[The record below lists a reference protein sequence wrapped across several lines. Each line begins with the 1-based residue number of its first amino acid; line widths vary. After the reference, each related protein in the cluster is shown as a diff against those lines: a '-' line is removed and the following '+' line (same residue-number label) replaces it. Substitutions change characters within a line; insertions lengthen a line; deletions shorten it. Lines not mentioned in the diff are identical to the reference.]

1 MTVPLRPTPMDLTMH
16 DMAQVYPTI
25 SQTIGVILHLEGTTP
40 TLSELRAYV
49 GSHLKDQP
57 RLTHYLHGPGLK
69 ARWHHDPAPDLN
81 HRVREQHLPSG
92 DQHLDTAL
100 TGLVAHPLPAEGPLW
115 DIWLLAGYAPGRY
128 AICLRAHHSTQDG
141 MGLISTLTALF
152 GTAPAPTTHP
162 ALRAGAAAYLSTVR
176 GMLTASAINN
186 AWNDTELSLT
196 GHRDINWADVPTQR
210 LRQAATARGG
220 DTNDGFLA
228 ALSGALRTWAA
239 QSWPRGA
246 DRPLPAIT
254 MVNLRRTED
263 HDRPGNYFTFAPAPL
278 PCHEPTAEGRLD
290 HVIAATRTT
299 KDPARHKAM
308 RSVMD
313 LVPAR
318 AFHALATRLTTPDRA
333 TISTSHLAIHRP
345 LRYKQD
351 PVTRLQPFTWLPRHQ
366 PASIVAC
373 SYNGTTSICFVT
385 DAALPGLNQL
395 PRLFHDAVGDLPRSD
410 DDPQAGSR
418 AEQLPHAGVT
428 LPVPAAACDTAVV
441 IDFDF
446 IKGILVHQGNLPAES
461 ITRQATQEEA
471 GIDSLAVTELSMI
484 LEERLGVVITENELA
499 KPTTM
504 DDLVSLVAQRTASSP
519 DRESPQEQGLHPQT
533 ERPHAVPEA

>member
-1 MTVPLRPTPMDLTMH
+1 MTVPLRPTSMDLTMH
-16 DMAQVYPTI
+16 DMAQVYPPI

-40 TLSELRAYV
+40 PLSELRAYV
-49 GSHLKDQP
+49 GSHLKSQP

-81 HRVREQHLPSG
+81 HRVREQRFSSG
-92 DQHLDTAL
+92 TQHLDTAL

-115 DIWLLAGYAPGRY
+115 DIWLLAGYASERY
-128 AICLRAHHSTQDG
+128 SICLRAHHSTQDG
-141 MGLISTLTALF
+141 MGLIGTLTALF
-152 GTAPAPTTHP
+152 GSAPAPTTHP
-162 ALRAGAAAYLSTVR
+162 ALRAGAGAYLSTVR
-176 GMLTASAINN
+176 DMLTAGATNN
-186 AWNDTELSLT
+186 AWNDTERPLT
-196 GHRDINWADVPTQR
+196 GRRDITWADVPTQR

-220 DTNDGFLA
+220 DTNDAFLA

-246 DRPLPAIT
+246 DRPLPALK
-254 MVNLRRTED
+254 MVNLRRAEE
-263 HDRPGNYFTFAPAPL
+263 HDRPGTYFTFAPAPL

-333 TISTSHLAIHRP
+333 SISTSYVAIHRP

-373 SYNGTTSICFVT
+373 SYNGTTSVCFVT
-385 DAALPGLNQL
+385 DAALPRLDRL
-395 PRLFHDAVGDLPRSD
+395 PCLFHDAVGDLPRSD
-410 DDPQAGSR
+410 DDPQAGRR
-418 AEQLPHAGVT
+418 AEQLPHADRP
-428 LPVPAAACDTAVV
+428 LPVPAAAHETAAVV
-441 IDFDF
+441 DFDF
-446 IKGILVHQGNLPAES
+446 IKGILVHQGNLPADS
-461 ITRQATQEEA
+461 ITRQATKEEA

-484 LEERLGVVITENELA
+484 LEERLGVVITEHELA

-504 DDLVSLVAQRTASSP
+504 EDLVSLVAQRAASSP
-519 DRESPQEQGLHPQT
+519 SHEIPQEQGLHPQT
-533 ERPHAVPEA
+533 GRPHAVPEA